1 MVAIAGRPLIGHKNR
16 DMLTSWLYQ
25 QLLVGLSEEFQEV
38 GPLKVL
44 YDKVIGQF
52 DLFDYLISFGE
63 ISTYWK
69 LWFLIFFFSYLIFI
83 WFWNFSFS
91 DFDFFDFL
99 LFLIFWFFVCTG
111 IAEIFPIS
119 KHHYRKGEQTD
130 RQTNIACFQK
140 NITDRGDRQTDRQTD

>member
-69 LWFLIFFFSYLIFI
+69 LWFLIFFFISDFYLILEFFI
-83 WFWNFSFS
+83 FWFWFFWFSVV
-91 DFDFFDFL
+91 FDFL
-99 LFLIFWFFVCTG
+99 IFCVYRNCWN
-111 IAEIFPIS
+111 IS
-119 KHHYRKGEQTD
+119 HFQTSLQKG
-130 RQTNIACFQK
+130 R
-140 NITDRGDRQTDRQTD
+140 TDRQTD